1 MITSTATRCSLSK
14 TIPTPNSKHEKPL
27 SLSKRKIIYYV
38 YRIYEYV
45 STNIYYIY
53 NI

>member
-1 MITSTATRCSLSK
+1 MITSTATRRSLST
-14 TIPTPNSKHEKPL
+14 TIPTPNSNPQKPL
-27 SLSKRKIIYYV
+27 SLWKRKIIYYV

-45 STNIYYIY
+45 SMNIYYIY